1 MIVHQ
6 IFLKPMNTT
15 LMIHGSDIHFQAI
28 DQVEFSNQY
37 LYAGQSLVT
46 WSTMTEFW
54 RSSLQNPLPI
64 LQQGRDYQLDIYY
77 SSIPD
82 QRLYIKVIFFNR
94 YKERIDQKVFKQR
107 SNILSVP
114 KEAIHY
120 QIELVNGGLESFC
133 FYQLNLSLMEKYQNQ
148 FLLKDS
154 DLQIS
159 NFINPNEQDHTLR
172 IVFTEPR
179 LSTVHS
185 FDFAKLTKAQN
196 IIQITN
202 TRALAQ
208 LYLSKGQLDLRIV
221 HLILQLITEY
231 DVRQVSF
238 IGYGPI
244 SNYACLKY
252 RDQFLDIPTR
262 VYLSKQNHP
271 DYPLIYHQIAGF
283 DDFATKKYSP
293 HQTDCYYGS
302 TVGESLMPDVNLEN
316 QLSTCPAWE
325 E

>member
-6 IFLKPMNTT
+6 IFLKPSNTT
-15 LMIHGSDIHFQAI
+15 QMIHGSDIHFQAI
-28 DQVEFSNQY
+28 DQVEFRNQY

-46 WSTMTEFW
+46 WSTLTEFW
-54 RSSLQNPLPI
+54 RQSLQNPLPI
-64 LQQGRDYQLDIYY
+64 LQQGREYQLDVYY

-82 QRLYIKVIFFNR
+82 HRLYIKVTFYNR

-107 SNILSVP
+107 TNILSVP
-114 KEAIHY
+114 EEALHY

-133 FYQLNLSLMEKYQNQ
+133 FHQLNLSLIENDQDH
-148 FLLKDS
+148 FFIKDR

-159 NFINPNEQDHTLR
+159 NFINPNGQDHTLR

-179 LSTVHS
+179 LSTIHP
-185 FDFAKLTKAQN
+185 FDFKKLLKAQN

-208 LYLSKGQLDLRIV
+208 LYLSEGQLDLRIV
-221 HLILQLITEY
+221 QLISQLITQY
-231 DVRQVSF
+231 DARKISF

-244 SNYACLKY
+244 SNDACLKY
-252 RDQFLDIPTR
+252 REQFLDIPTR
-262 VYLSKQNHP
+262 VYLSKQNHQ
-271 DYPLIYHQIAGF
+271 DYPFLYHRIAGF
-283 DDFATKKYSP
+283 DEFAAKKYVP

-302 TVGESLMPDVNLEN
+302 TIGESLMSDINLEN
-316 QLSTCPAWE
+316 QLYTCPAWGE
-325 E
+325 